1 MANPKPTTTPKS
13 DQQLGTLIAA
23 VLNHPDTP
31 EGVYNSIGD
40 ALAELQSQP
49 GHSMRPETIQAAL
62 DAAKGPAAIKKDEHP
77 EVDHDPDLKV
87 TDCQFLQLRQVWYA
101 IGELAEMIDPPKSA
115 GGGMECLKIVG
126 DQLGNIVQ
134 ALQEQRETLQEGGAE

>member
-1 MANPKPTTTPKS
+1 MAKPKVSHLQETQKS

-49 GHSMRPETIQAAL
+49 GYSTRLETIQAAL
-62 DAAKGPAAIKKDEHP
+62 DAAKRKAAETNVDEEDDSKPHPADE
-77 EVDHDPDLKV
+77 PDLRLPM
-87 TDCQFLQLRQVWYA
+87 DQFRNLQEVWWA
-101 IGELAEMIDPPKSA
+101 LGELSEMIDAPESGP
-115 GGGMECLKIVG
+115 
-126 DQLGNIVQ
+126 
-134 ALQEQRETLQEGGAE
+134 RGARMPEDR